1 MDWSGTR
8 LAAWDHCVWQGGK
21 ECKGTAVHW
30 EFSGIAASITGGGEE
45 CSGVFSALSVEF
57 PESPE
62 QAGGYPACE

>member
-1 MDWSGTR
+1 M
-8 LAAWDHCVWQGGK
+8 WQGGK